1 MEAMRGLMDRLGLT
15 VNEKK
20 TRLVKLP
27 DERFDFLG
35 YTVGQFYG
43 RDGRPYWGTRPPLC
57 QTDLQHLPLKV

>member
-1 MEAMRGLMDRLGLT
+1 MEAMRGLMDLPGLM

-35 YTVGQFYG
+35 YTVGRFYG
-43 RDGRPYWGTRPPLC
+43 RDGRPYWVRLGNRST
-57 QTDLQHLPLKV
+57 V